1 MTGPVSFAVLE
12 GAQSLHRARMGD
24 ISVLLERLRS
34 TSELLDEERQFLADL
49 IEGKHRLPQNRPA
62 KLETELRDLE
72 MIETFLLERAIFH
85 EPKTA
90 ERVAYRFGVSTRHLH
105 RRHNQFRNS
114 PREYEGITRRVARQL
129 EAYERLEVAHL
140 RARRADIQER
150 WNERRKRRLLNVPR
164 SPDDTNSGV

>member
-24 ISVLLERLRS
+24 ISIILERLRS

-72 MIETFLLERAIFH
+72 MIETFLLERAILQ

-90 ERVAYRFGVSTRHLH
+90 ERVAYRFGVSSRHLH
-105 RRHNQFRNS
+105 RRHDQFRKN
-114 PREYEGITRRVARQL
+114 PLEYERITRRVARQL
-129 EAYERLEVAHL
+129 AAYERLEAAYPRV
-140 RARRADIQER
+140 RRADIQER
-150 WNERRKRRLLNVPR
+150 WNQRRQRRLLAASR
-164 SPDDTNSGV
+164 SSDDANSGV